1 MELFM
6 INPNNNILAGSF
18 LMTYNL
24 QSNNLMQLTLTNTI
38 KKKHN
43 SMKEA
48 PFTSDWKVKAT
59 MPIWTI

>member
-48 PFTSDWKVKAT
+48 PFTSD
-59 MPIWTI
+59 